1 MKTRNPN
8 NQDTQSLE
16 EAIWEASLDGGPDEQ
31 IGESETT
38 GWYGLMRKPV
48 LSLQQM
54 VPLSSQDIRTAKKI
68 AGAIIYQGSQGGH
81 EVTLYHSSS
90 DLHYDW
96 KQITKDI
103 ASIYDQENPVKVRQL
118 PSGKFRVTTKKRGK
132 TRVHAFATTKAK
144 AESQAKLLRAIE
156 HGWQPTGKT
165 NIFKRVGGKLMKV
178 IKRNPNIQEGSI
190 VVTKKPLTLHVEHED
205 YNKDNIFSRRP
216 THDEHFKRGTFAIVE
231 DYDPR
236 MKRMIIKWL
245 TKDPYGSTRSTRS
258 VVSESHINDFVVRNP
273 TCTHC
278 KGEMLVNPSNKHL
291 TCQHCQ
297 TKYKYNPDAK
307 WHRGLAKDY
316 DQLSKKVSKKADNQT
331 SRHYFEGMS
340 DAHRESESASRSPD
354 LKVHI
359 TDLAR
364 RMR

>member
-1 MKTRNPN
+1 MN
-8 NQDTQSLE
+8 N
-16 EAIWEASLDGGPDEQ
+16 
-31 IGESETT
+31 
-38 GWYGLMRKPV
+38 K
-48 LSLQQM
+48 
-54 VPLSSQDIRTAKKI
+54 
-68 AGAIIYQGSQGGH
+68 
-81 EVTLYHSSS
+81 
-90 DLHYDW
+90 
-96 KQITKDI
+96 
-103 ASIYDQENPVKVRQL
+103 ENPVEVRKL
-118 PSGKFRVTTKKRGK
+118 PSGRFRVYDNKKVRAFSTTKE
-132 TRVHAFATTKAK
+132 K
-144 AESQAKLLRAIE
+144 AENQARLLRAIR
-156 HGWQPTGKT
+156 HGWSPTGKKSV
-165 NIFKRVGGKLMKV
+165 FKRMKGKLMK
-178 IKRNPNIQEGSI
+178 ILDRNPSITEGSI

-205 YNKDNIFSRRP
+205 YNKDNMFGRRP

-297 TKYKYNPDAK
+297 TKYKYNPNAK